1 MKANFAAAWEELGP
15 TNELVI
21 FETLKTFNSFQ
32 FSPCLFQEET
42 YALSSVKTL
51 DEAVKNIIQYLGL
64 QPCERS
70 DKIQEGKSSHTLFLA
85 GKTLLYSSFFL
96 I

>member
-1 MKANFAAAWEELGP
+1 LGGAGP
-15 TNELVI
+15 NKRIGNSKL
-21 FETLKTFNSFQ
+21 LKLTFYYPLTTVGIS
-32 FSPCLFQEET
+32 QEET

-85 GKTLLYSSFFL
+85 GNLSLFLSLLRQSFLTF
-96 I
+96 